1 MMAGLIAIIGRW
13 KWGLSLA
20 GLLAFVGLGAAAL
33 HYRGAL
39 RTERAGRAADRASY
53 VAAQAEATRLSAE
66 AIHHQEAVY
75 QMKAAQQ
82 DTAHETELAQ
92 ARAAGAAYADAHR
105 VRGQTAGGAP
115 GNPAP
120 GAQSG
125 DPGLRESLPAAGVVV
140 SDADVQACSEVT
152 AYALSLRDWAISV
165 ASDLASVE

>member
-1 MMAGLIAIIGRW
+1 MLETILPLLSRW
-13 KWGLSLA
+13 KWALGLA
-20 GLLAFVGLGAAAL
+20 GLLAFAWLGAAAL

-39 RTERAGRAADRASY
+39 HIEQAGRAADRASY

-82 DTAHETELAQ
+82 DTAHETELSA

-105 VRGQTAGGAP
+105 VRSQAAVSAP

-120 GAQSG
+120 A
-125 DPGLRESLPAAGVVV
+125 PRVAIPAFAKTCPPLV
-140 SDADVQACSEVT
+140 SWYPKQTCKPAPK
-152 AYALSLRDWAISV
+152 
-165 ASDLASVE
+165 